1 VRTLLGSHFR
11 SAFGLSDLFLTN
23 WPMPTTRT
31 IIFSVFLQKLRY
43 GADSISCKL
52 FKASSVNNRDII
64 KSLMAN
70 TESVVCFK
78 DLQGRFV
85 MVNQKWLS
93 LFQMDLSEIIG
104 KQHLGGYS
112 EELAIYH
119 RQHDEQV
126 IGSGEAARF
135 EERVVVGGKE
145 YFHLTNRFPI
155 YDRDGMMNGTG
166 AIFTD
171 ITNQKKLEHELKR
184 VQEALQDV
192 AARDH
197 LTGAWNRKALY
208 EMANYELLQH
218 RRYHHPLSILMLDLD
233 HFKRVNDLYGH
244 AVGDQVLQHTV
255 EIVTDLLRET
265 DSLYRMGGEEFVVLA
280 PETEFSGAAELGERI
295 RKLIYHAD
303 FSPVE
308 IMTVSVGVTAVV
320 TGDDLDQ
327 VLRRVDEALY
337 RAKSEGRNRVV
348 ASEV

>member
-1 VRTLLGSHFR
+1 
-11 SAFGLSDLFLTN
+11 
-23 WPMPTTRT
+23 M
-31 IIFSVFLQKLRY
+31 
-43 GADSISCKL
+43 
-52 FKASSVNNRDII
+52 NNRDII

-78 DLQGRFV
+78 DLEGRFV

-93 LFQMDLSEIIG
+93 LFRMELSEIIG
-104 KQHLGGYS
+104 KKHKADYT
-112 EELAIYH
+112 EELAAYH
-119 RQHDEQV
+119 REHDEQV
-126 IGSGEAARF
+126 IESGEVARF

-145 YFHLTNRFPI
+145 YFHITNRFPI
-155 YDRDGMMNGTG
+155 FDRDGLMNGTG

-171 ITNQKKLEHELKR
+171 ITGQKKLEHELKR
-184 VQEALQDV
+184 AQEMLQDV

-280 PETEFSGAAELGERI
+280 PETEFSGAVGVGERI
-295 RKLIYHAD
+295 RKHI
-303 FSPVE
+303 
-308 IMTVSVGVTAVV
+308 
-320 TGDDLDQ
+320 
-327 VLRRVDEALY
+327 
-337 RAKSEGRNRVV
+337 
-348 ASEV
+348 

>member
-1 VRTLLGSHFR
+1 
-11 SAFGLSDLFLTN
+11 
-23 WPMPTTRT
+23 
-31 IIFSVFLQKLRY
+31 
-43 GADSISCKL
+43 
-52 FKASSVNNRDII
+52 
-64 KSLMAN
+64 
-70 TESVVCFK
+70 
-78 DLQGRFV
+78 
-85 MVNQKWLS
+85 
-93 LFQMDLSEIIG
+93 
-104 KQHLGGYS
+104 
-112 EELAIYH
+112 
-119 RQHDEQV
+119 
-126 IGSGEAARF
+126 
-135 EERVVVGGKE
+135 
-145 YFHLTNRFPI
+145 
-155 YDRDGMMNGTG
+155 MNGTG